1 MNISS
6 ERLKQLQNLP
16 DSEIDTS
23 EIPELDETFWQNA
36 RKVDAIGQET
46 ISLPLDRDVLHWLKQ
61 QTPQYQNLIN
71 QVLRAYMNQH

>member
-1 MNISS
+1 MTISP

-23 EIPELDETFWQNA
+23 DIPELDEQFWKNA
-36 RKVDAIGQET
+36 RKVEPVSQET
-46 ISLPLDRDVLHWLKQ
+46 VTIPLDQDVLNWLKH
-61 QTPQYQNLIN
+61 QTPHYQTLIN

>member
-1 MNISS
+1 MTISP

-36 RKVDAIGQET
+36 TEREAIARETVT
-46 ISLPLDRDVLHWLKQ
+46 ISLDRDVLNWLQQ
-61 QTPQYQNLIN
+61 QTSQYPQLIN